1 MRLCCP
7 SCSGSQAFGCNSVY
21 AYLSLSSELQPRF
34 WFFNITAEL
43 QHDQGNTAAFNP
55 SRPQATNA
63 CPFPRALSSPF
74 RCGRDWTSSRGAET
88 AWIPFSQWPR
98 SCSRPG
104 PTAGSGSPDL
114 QKAGWCAPLRR
125 RDTSRTRSNCTR
137 IRPGQETQDRRDG
150 FHPTSASF
158 SSQEA
163 CCHASASTR
172 SFLTLTSISLI
183 GRRTDRRQLHH
194 LILFLSV
201 STLFLFLLGIDM
213 ASPGYQEQ
221 GLHPRRPTTL
231 IRRLALSAGEWWNCS
246 RFAGGVRRYIEMVH
260 LSFTIPSLIA
270 PLQPVL
276 PPLLFFGFP
285 SFHSTSTA

>member
-1 MRLCCP
+1 MHISASLWSSYR
-7 SCSGSQAFGCNSVY
+7 AFGSSTSPLNCNTTRGIQRRLTRPDLKQQML
-21 AYLSLSSELQPRF
+21 AHFQGLSRVLFVVGETGRLQEVLKP
-34 WFFNITAEL
+34 L
-43 QHDQGNTAAFNP
+43 G
-55 SRPQATNA
+55 
-63 CPFPRALSSPF
+63 SPF
-74 RCGRDWTSSRGAET
+74 RNGQEVARDLVQLLAQDRQISKRRGGVHPFGAET
-88 AWIPFSQWPR
+88 PR
-98 SCSRPG
+98 GRV
-104 PTAGSGSPDL
+104 PTAH
-114 QKAGWCAPLRR
+114 
-125 RDTSRTRSNCTR
+125 

-231 IRRLALSAGEWWNCS
+231 IRRLALGAGEWWNCS